1 MPEITDQTGRLI
13 KLPELPRRIVSLV
26 PSQTELL
33 YALGLDEEVKGI
45 TRFCVHPEK
54 WFRTKK
60 RIGGTKNVH
69 ISEVAAL
76 QPDLIIANKEEN
88 IREQV
93 EALQELAPVM
103 VTDVNDL
110 TTATEMI
117 IQVGRITGREDK
129 ALALATE
136 IRRQFEQLTPVQP
149 AIRTAYLIWRNP
161 YMTVGADT
169 FINDILSRAGFI
181 NVFADKTRYP
191 AVTIE
196 EMKTADPE
204 LILLSSEPYPFR
216 DKHIAELQ
224 QDLPHTHILLADG
237 EMFSW
242 YGSRISQFPAY
253 FCRLSAGLNA
263 LKS

>member
-1 MPEITDQTGRLI
+1 MPEITDQTGQRI
-13 KLPELPRRIVSLV
+13 SLPDLPRRIVSLV

-33 YALGLDEEVKGI
+33 YTLGLDKEVKGI
-45 TRFCVHPEK
+45 TKFCVHPDK

-69 ISEVAAL
+69 AGEVAAL

-93 EALQELAPVM
+93 ETLQQVAPVM

-110 TTATEMI
+110 VSALEMI
-117 IQVGRITGREDK
+117 GQVGQITGRENK
-129 ALALATE
+129 ARSLVTE
-136 IRRQFEQLTPVQP
+136 IRQQFEQLKPVQP

-161 YMTVGADT
+161 YMAAGGDT
-169 FINDILSRAGFI
+169 FINDILSRSGFI
-181 NVFADKTRYP
+181 NVFADRPRYP
-191 AVTIE
+191 AITVE

-216 DKHIAELQ
+216 DKHIDELKAGF
-224 QDLPHTHILLADG
+224 PHSHILLADG

-242 YGSRISQFPAY
+242 YGSRIAHYPAY
-253 FCRLSAGLNA
+253 FCGLSARLDA